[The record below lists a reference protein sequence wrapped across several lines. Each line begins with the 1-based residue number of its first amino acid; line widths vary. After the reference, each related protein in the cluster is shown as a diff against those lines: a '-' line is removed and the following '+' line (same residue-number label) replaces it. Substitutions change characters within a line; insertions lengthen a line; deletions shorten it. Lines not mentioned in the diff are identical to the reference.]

1 VPDISIGDRARGDE
15 NSAFRNRRR
24 TVLSGFELAVCASGA
39 AALGLYLYG
48 RSVRAGGVLYGVPPV
63 AQIAPYDPMS
73 PGYGMEDATFGDAR
87 MADFTLP
94 SDAPLMKDLFGGAH
108 GIWLGWALGRFDK
121 DWVSHEQRSIRY
133 VGPRHGLTCAPTRS
147 GKGACAII
155 PNLLCLNRSIIVVDP
170 KGQNAAVTGACRST
184 VTDTF
189 MINPFNEHGL
199 GTSRFNP
206 LAHLDIRNP
215 SVFADVASLAE
226 ALIVTE
232 GKDPHW
238 PDSARNLIAVIIL
251 HLLATRG
258 KDAALPQIREILG
271 LPQAALIKEV
281 ETMMRSPHPFI
292 SELAGQFLENT
303 DEIKNIVST
312 ARTQTKFLSDPLLA
326 DPETGVLT
334 GDDFRISDFKR
345 QVSTLYLILPA
356 RHMVAYA
363 RLLRL
368 VIVSALDQLMS
379 QTGGINTLLMLDE
392 FKTLGHLSAIENA
405 FSLAAGYNVQ
415 LWPFIQNLSQLRDVY
430 GETAWMDF
438 LSGCGF
444 IQWFAPNDDFT
455 AEYISKRIG
464 DYTQFVAS
472 TSHGTSEGGG
482 NSTGLSH
489 GSGGK
494 NPNTQDGLNTS
505 YGSNTGES
513 WSKVGMRLLPPQNVM
528 ALPQDKQYI
537 MLNGLKY
544 PVLAFRK
551 PYYAID
557 GIKDFASPDP
567 FHAESFGV

>member
-1 VPDISIGDRARGDE
+1 M
-15 NSAFRNRRR
+15 
-24 TVLSGFELAVCASGA
+24 LSGFELVVCASGA

-48 RSVRAGGVLYGVPPV
+48 RRVRAGAVVHDG
-63 AQIAPYDPMS
+63 APITLLASYDPMS
-73 PGYGMEDATFGDAR
+73 PGYGLEDTTFGDAR

-94 SDAPLMKDLFGGAH
+94 SDAPLMQDLFGGAD
-108 GIWLGWALGRFDK
+108 GIWLGWAMGRFDQ
-121 DWVSHEQRSIRY
+121 DWASHEQRSIRY

-170 KGQNAAVTGACRST
+170 KGQNAAVTAGCRST
-184 VTDTF
+184 VTNTF
-189 MINPFNEHGL
+189 LINPFNEHGL

-206 LAHLDIRNP
+206 LAHLDIGNP
-215 SVFADVASLAE
+215 NVFADVASLSE
-226 ALIVTE
+226 ALIITE

-238 PDSARNLIAVIIL
+238 PNSARTLIAVIIL

-258 KDAALPQIREILG
+258 KDAALPQIREVLG

-281 ETMMRSPHPFI
+281 ETMMRSPHRFI

-326 DPETGVLT
+326 DPDTGVLT
-334 GDDFRISDFKR
+334 GDDFRISDFK
-345 QVSTLYLILPA
+345 QHASTLYLILPA
-356 RHMVAYA
+356 RYMAAYA

-379 QTGGINTLLMLDE
+379 QTGGVNTLFMLDE
-392 FKTLGHLSAIENA
+392 FKTLGHLSSIENA

-415 LWPFIQNLSQLRDVY
+415 LWPFIQSLSQLRDVY

-472 TSHGTSEGGG
+472 TSQGTSEGGG
-482 NSTGLSH
+482 NSSGLSH
-489 GSGGK
+489 GAGNK
-494 NPNTQDGLNTS
+494 NANVQDGLNAS
-505 YGSNTGES
+505 YGSNASKS
-513 WSKVGMRLLPPQNVM
+513 WSKVGMRLLPAQNVM
-528 ALPQDKQYI
+528 ALPHDKQYI

-551 PYYAID
+551 PYYMID

-567 FHAESFGV
+567 FHAESLQVETKRPPEGGRSRLD